1 MLQKTFA
8 LISLGCDKNRVDGE
22 RLLGEIEKN
31 GCTVTTDLYEAQ
43 VVIVNTCAF
52 LTAAREE
59 AIMSVLEASRLRTE
73 GKLEKLV
80 VTGCLPQGY
89 EEELYPALT
98 EADVF
103 LGTTDCKQLFPALEK
118 AYAGERVNAV
128 GEGNLCPSEGG
139 KLFPR
144 VLSTP
149 DHYKYLKISE
159 GCSNHCTYCLIP
171 FIRGRYLSY
180 PLEELVEEAR
190 GLGETQ
196 ELIVV
201 AQDITR
207 YGEDMGENKLIPLL
221 KALAALDNIRHIRLL
236 YCYPEKI
243 TEELIAFIRDEKKI
257 LKYLDIPLQHSE
269 DRVLK
274 LMGRRGTRAEYLALF
289 ERLREEI
296 PGIALRTTFIAG
308 FPTETEEEHR
318 GLIEFIR
325 QAKFMNLGC
334 FAYSREPN
342 TPAYKLKGQVHHS
355 TKERRVR
362 ELYAAQQPIAR
373 ANMDAFVGKKLNVLC
388 DGIDMER
395 SCFVG
400 RAYFQAPDIDGVV
413 YFNAPEAKEGEIYP
427 VLIDRAESYDLF
439 GRVEAPADTANE

>member
-1 MLQKTFA
+1 MEKQTLNKTFA

-22 RLLGEIEKN
+22 RLLGEIAAH
-31 GCTVTTDLYEAQ
+31 GCPITTDLFKAQ
-43 VVIVNTCAF
+43 VLIVNTCAF

-59 AIMSVLEASRLRTE
+59 AILSVLEGSRLKEE

-89 EEELYPALT
+89 EEEVFPALT

-103 LGTTDCKQLFPALEK
+103 LGTADAKELFPALER
-118 AYAGERVNAV
+118 AYAGERVSAV
-128 GEGNLCPSEGG
+128 GSATRLPAENGEL
-139 KLFPR
+139 LPR

-149 DHYKYLKISE
+149 DHYKFLKISE

-171 FIRGRYLSY
+171 SIRGKYLSY
-180 PLEELVEEAR
+180 PMEALIEEAKGLGRTEELI
-190 GLGETQ
+190 L
-196 ELIVV
+196 V

-207 YGEDMGENKLIPLL
+207 YGEDTGENKLVPLL
-221 KALAALDNIRHIRLL
+221 KKLSELDNICHIRLL

-243 TEELIAFIRDEKKI
+243 GEELIAEIRDNPKI
-257 LKYLDIPLQHSE
+257 LKYLDIPLQHAE

-289 ERLREEI
+289 ARLRAQI
-296 PGIALRTTFIAG
+296 PGIALRTTFISG
-308 FPTETEEEHR
+308 FPTETEEEHKSLLAFLR
-318 GLIEFIR
+318 E
-325 QAKFMNLGC
+325 AKFMNCGC

-342 TPAYKLKGQVHHS
+342 TPAYKLKGQVHHA
-355 TKERRVR
+355 TKQRRAK
-362 ELYAAQQPIAR
+362 ELYAVQREISR
-373 ANMDAFVGKKLNVLC
+373 ANLEAFVGKTLHVLC

-413 YFNAPEAKEGEIYP
+413 YFTANEAKEGQIYP
-427 VLIDRAESYDLF
+427 VSIDRAEEYDLF
-439 GRVEAPADTANE
+439 GHAE

>member
-1 MLQKTFA
+1 MENEIKWNKTFA

-22 RLLGEIEKN
+22 RLLGEIASH
-31 GCTVTTDLYEAQ
+31 GCPVTTDLYKAQ
-43 VVIVNTCAF
+43 VLIVNTCAF

-59 AIMSVLEASRLRTE
+59 AILSVLEGSRLRTE
-73 GKLEKLV
+73 GRLEKLV

-89 EEELYPALT
+89 EEEVFPALT

-103 LGTTDCKQLFPALEK
+103 LGTADAKELFPALGR
-118 AYAGERVNAV
+118 AYAGERVSAV
-128 GEGNLCPSEGG
+128 GPASRLPAEQGRL
-139 KLFPR
+139 LPR

-171 FIRGRYLSY
+171 SIRGKYLSY
-180 PLEELVEEAR
+180 PMEALLEEAR
-190 GLGETQ
+190 GMGETE
-196 ELIVV
+196 ELILV

-207 YGEDMGENKLIPLL
+207 YGEDRGENQLVPLL
-221 KALAALDNIRHIRLL
+221 KALAALENIRHIRLL

-243 TEELIAFIRDEKKI
+243 GEELIALIRDEPKI

-274 LMGRRGTRAEYLALF
+274 LMGRRGTRAEYLKLF
-289 ERLREEI
+289 ARLREEI
-296 PGIALRTTFIAG
+296 PGIALRTTFISG

-318 GLIEFIR
+318 ALLAFLKE
-325 QAKFMNLGC
+325 ADFMNCGC

-342 TPAYKLKGQVHHS
+342 TPAYKLKGQVHHA
-355 TKERRVR
+355 TKQRRVKEFYMAQR
-362 ELYAAQQPIAR
+362 EIAR
-373 ANMDAFVGKKLNVLC
+373 ANMEAFVGKTLNVLC
-388 DGIDMER
+388 DGIDTER
-395 SCFVG
+395 SCFAG

-413 YFNAPEAKEGEIYP
+413 YFTASEAKEGQICS
-427 VLIDRAESYDLF
+427 VRIDHAEEYDLF
-439 GRVEAPADTANE
+439 GHVE

>member
-1 MLQKTFA
+1 MEKQTLNKTFA

-22 RLLGEIEKN
+22 RLLGEIAAH
-31 GCTVTTDLYEAQ
+31 GCPITTDLYKAQ
-43 VVIVNTCAF
+43 VLIVNTCAF

-59 AIMSVLEASRLRTE
+59 AILSVLEGSRLKEE

-89 EEELYPALT
+89 EEEVFPALT

-103 LGTTDCKQLFPALEK
+103 LGTADAKELFPALER
-118 AYAGERVNAV
+118 AYAGERVSSV
-128 GEGNLCPSEGG
+128 GTATRLPAEGG
-139 KLFPR
+139 KLLPR

-149 DHYKYLKISE
+149 DHYKFLKISE

-171 FIRGRYLSY
+171 SIRGKYLSY
-180 PLEELVEEAR
+180 PMEALIEEAKGLGRTEELI
-190 GLGETQ
+190 L
-196 ELIVV
+196 V

-207 YGEDMGENKLIPLL
+207 YGEDTGENKLVPLL
-221 KALAALDNIRHIRLL
+221 KKLSELDNICHIRLL

-243 TEELIAFIRDEKKI
+243 GEELIAEIRDNPKI
-257 LKYLDIPLQHSE
+257 LKYLDIPLQHAE

-289 ERLREEI
+289 ARLRAQI
-296 PGIALRTTFIAG
+296 PGIALRTTFISG
-308 FPTETEEEHR
+308 FPTETEEEHKSLLAFLR
-318 GLIEFIR
+318 E
-325 QAKFMNLGC
+325 AKFMNCGC

-342 TPAYKLKGQVHHS
+342 TPAYKLKGQVHHA
-355 TKERRVR
+355 TKQRRVK
-362 ELYAAQQPIAR
+362 ELYAVQREISR
-373 ANMDAFVGKKLNVLC
+373 ANLEAFVGKTLHVLC

-413 YFNAPEAKEGEIYP
+413 YFTANEAKEGQIYP
-427 VLIDRAESYDLF
+427 VSIDRAEEYDLF
-439 GRVEAPADTANE
+439 GHLE

>member
-1 MLQKTFA
+1 MEKQTLNKTFA

-22 RLLGEIEKN
+22 RLLGEIASH
-31 GCTVTTDLYEAQ
+31 GCPITTDLYRAQ
-43 VVIVNTCAF
+43 VLIVNTCAF

-59 AIMSVLEASRLRTE
+59 AILSVLEGSRLKEE

-89 EEELYPALT
+89 EEEVFPALT

-103 LGTTDCKQLFPALEK
+103 LGTSDAKELFPALER
-118 AYAGERVNAV
+118 AYAGERVDAV
-128 GEGNLCPSEGG
+128 GTAARIPAEGG
-139 KLFPR
+139 TFLPR

-149 DHYKYLKISE
+149 DHYKFLKISE

-171 FIRGRYLSY
+171 SIRGKYLSY
-180 PLEELVEEAR
+180 PMEALIEEAKGLGRTEELI
-190 GLGETQ
+190 L
-196 ELIVV
+196 V

-207 YGEDMGENKLIPLL
+207 YGEDTGENKLVPLL
-221 KALAALDNIRHIRLL
+221 KKLSELDNICHIRLL

-243 TEELIAFIRDEKKI
+243 GEELIAEIRDNPKI
-257 LKYLDIPLQHSE
+257 LKYLDIPLQHAE

-289 ERLREEI
+289 ARLRAQI
-296 PGIALRTTFIAG
+296 PGIALRTTFISG
-308 FPTETEEEHR
+308 FPTETEEEHKSLLAFLR
-318 GLIEFIR
+318 E
-325 QAKFMNLGC
+325 AKFMNCGC

-342 TPAYKLKGQVHHS
+342 TPAYKLKGQVHHA
-355 TKERRVR
+355 TKQRRVK
-362 ELYAAQQPIAR
+362 ELYAVQREISR
-373 ANMDAFVGKKLNVLC
+373 ANLEAFVGKTLNVLC

-413 YFNAPEAKEGEIYP
+413 YFTASEAKEGQIYP
-427 VLIDRAESYDLF
+427 VSIDRTEEYDLF
-439 GRVEAPADTANE
+439 GHLE

>member
-1 MLQKTFA
+1 MEKQTLNKTFA

-22 RLLGEIEKN
+22 RLLGEIAAH
-31 GCTVTTDLYEAQ
+31 GCPITTDLYRAQ
-43 VVIVNTCAF
+43 VLIVNTCAF

-59 AIMSVLEASRLRTE
+59 AILSVLESSRLKEE

-89 EEELYPALT
+89 EEEVFPALT

-103 LGTTDCKQLFPALEK
+103 LGTADAKELFPALER
-118 AYAGERVNAV
+118 AYAGERVSSV
-128 GEGNLCPSEGG
+128 GTATRLPAEGE
-139 KLFPR
+139 KLLPR

-149 DHYKYLKISE
+149 DHYKFLKISE

-171 FIRGRYLSY
+171 SIRGKYLSY
-180 PLEELVEEAR
+180 PMEALIEEAKGLGRTEELI
-190 GLGETQ
+190 L
-196 ELIVV
+196 V

-207 YGEDMGENKLIPLL
+207 YGEDAGENKLVPLL
-221 KALAALDNIRHIRLL
+221 KKLSELDNICHIRLL

-243 TEELIAFIRDEKKI
+243 GEELIAEIRDNPKI
-257 LKYLDIPLQHSE
+257 LKYLDIPLQHAE

-289 ERLREEI
+289 ARLRAQI
-296 PGIALRTTFIAG
+296 PGIALRTTFISG
-308 FPTETEEEHR
+308 FPTETEEEHKSLLAFLR
-318 GLIEFIR
+318 E
-325 QAKFMNLGC
+325 AKFMNCGC

-342 TPAYKLKGQVHHS
+342 TPAYKLKGQVHHA
-355 TKERRVR
+355 TKQRRVK
-362 ELYAAQQPIAR
+362 ELYAVQREISR
-373 ANMDAFVGKKLNVLC
+373 ANLEAFVGKTLNVLC

-413 YFNAPEAKEGEIYP
+413 YFTASEAKEGQIYP
-427 VLIDRAESYDLF
+427 VSIDRTEEYDLF
-439 GRVEAPADTANE
+439 GHLE

>member
-1 MLQKTFA
+1 MEKQTLNKTFA

-22 RLLGEIEKN
+22 RLLGEIAAH
-31 GCTVTTDLYEAQ
+31 GCPITTDLYRAQ
-43 VVIVNTCAF
+43 VLIVNTCAF

-59 AIMSVLEASRLRTE
+59 AILSVLESSRLKEE

-89 EEELYPALT
+89 EEEVFPALT

-103 LGTTDCKQLFPALEK
+103 LGTADAKELFPALER
-118 AYAGERVNAV
+118 AYAGERVSSV
-128 GEGNLCPSEGG
+128 GTATRLPAEGG
-139 KLFPR
+139 KLLPR

-149 DHYKYLKISE
+149 DHYKFLKISE

-171 FIRGRYLSY
+171 SIRGKYLSY
-180 PLEELVEEAR
+180 PMEALIEEAKGLGRTEELI
-190 GLGETQ
+190 L
-196 ELIVV
+196 V

-207 YGEDMGENKLIPLL
+207 YGEDTGENKLVPLL
-221 KALAALDNIRHIRLL
+221 KKLSELDNICHIRLL

-243 TEELIAFIRDEKKI
+243 GEELIAEIRDNPKI
-257 LKYLDIPLQHSE
+257 LKYLDIPLQHAE

-289 ERLREEI
+289 ARLRAQI
-296 PGIALRTTFIAG
+296 PGIALRTTFISG
-308 FPTETEEEHR
+308 FPTETEEEHKSLLAFLR
-318 GLIEFIR
+318 E
-325 QAKFMNLGC
+325 AKFMNCGC

-342 TPAYKLKGQVHHS
+342 TPADKLKGQVHHA
-355 TKERRVR
+355 TKQRRVK
-362 ELYAAQQPIAR
+362 ELYAVQREISR
-373 ANMDAFVGKKLNVLC
+373 ANLEAFVGKTLHVLC

-413 YFNAPEAKEGEIYP
+413 YFTANEAKEGQIYP
-427 VLIDRAESYDLF
+427 VSIDRAEEYDLF
-439 GRVEAPADTANE
+439 GHLG

>member
-1 MLQKTFA
+1 MEKQTLNKTFA

-22 RLLGEIEKN
+22 RLLGEIAAH
-31 GCTVTTDLYEAQ
+31 GCPITTDLFKAQ
-43 VVIVNTCAF
+43 VLIVNTCAF

-59 AIMSVLEASRLRTE
+59 AILSVLEGSRLKEE

-89 EEELYPALT
+89 EEEVFPALT

-103 LGTTDCKQLFPALEK
+103 LGTADAKELFPALER
-118 AYAGERVNAV
+118 AYAGERVSSV
-128 GEGNLCPSEGG
+128 GSATRLPSEGE
-139 KLFPR
+139 KLLPR

-149 DHYKYLKISE
+149 DHYKFLKISE

-171 FIRGRYLSY
+171 SIRGKYLSY
-180 PLEELVEEAR
+180 PMEALIEEAKGLGRTEELI
-190 GLGETQ
+190 L
-196 ELIVV
+196 V

-207 YGEDMGENKLIPLL
+207 YGEDTGENKLVPLL
-221 KALAALDNIRHIRLL
+221 KKLSELDNICHIRLL

-243 TEELIAFIRDEKKI
+243 GEELIAEIRDNPKI
-257 LKYLDIPLQHSE
+257 LKYLDIPLQHAE

-289 ERLREEI
+289 ARLRAQI
-296 PGIALRTTFIAG
+296 PGIALRTTFISG
-308 FPTETEEEHR
+308 FPTETEEEHKSLLAFLR
-318 GLIEFIR
+318 E
-325 QAKFMNLGC
+325 AKFMNCGC

-342 TPAYKLKGQVHHS
+342 TPAYKLKGQVHHA
-355 TKERRVR
+355 TKQRRVK
-362 ELYAAQQPIAR
+362 ELYAVQREISR
-373 ANMDAFVGKKLNVLC
+373 ANLEAFVGKTLHVLC

-413 YFNAPEAKEGEIYP
+413 YFTANEAKEGQIYP
-427 VLIDRAESYDLF
+427 VSIDRTEEYDLF
-439 GRVEAPADTANE
+439 GHAE

>member
-1 MLQKTFA
+1 MEKQTLNKTFA

-22 RLLGEIEKN
+22 RLLGEIAAH
-31 GCTVTTDLYEAQ
+31 GCPITTDLYRAQ
-43 VVIVNTCAF
+43 VLIVNTCAF

-59 AIMSVLEASRLRTE
+59 AILSALEGSRLKEE

-89 EEELYPALT
+89 EEEVFPALT

-103 LGTTDCKQLFPALEK
+103 LGTADAKELFPALER
-118 AYAGERVNAV
+118 AYAGKRVSSV
-128 GEGNLCPSEGG
+128 GTATRLPAEGG
-139 KLFPR
+139 KLLPR

-149 DHYKYLKISE
+149 DHYKFLKISE

-171 FIRGRYLSY
+171 SIRGKYLSY
-180 PLEELVEEAR
+180 PMEALIEEAKGLGRTEELI
-190 GLGETQ
+190 L
-196 ELIVV
+196 V

-207 YGEDMGENKLIPLL
+207 YGEDTGENKLVPLL
-221 KALAALDNIRHIRLL
+221 KKLSELDNICHIRLL

-243 TEELIAFIRDEKKI
+243 GEELIAEIRDNPKI
-257 LKYLDIPLQHSE
+257 LKYLDIPLQHAE

-289 ERLREEI
+289 ARLRAQI
-296 PGIALRTTFIAG
+296 PGIALRTTFISG
-308 FPTETEEEHR
+308 FPTETEEEHKSLLAFLR
-318 GLIEFIR
+318 E
-325 QAKFMNLGC
+325 AKFMNCGC

-342 TPAYKLKGQVHHS
+342 TPAYKLKGQVHHA
-355 TKERRVR
+355 TKQRRVK
-362 ELYAAQQPIAR
+362 ELYAVQREISR
-373 ANMDAFVGKKLNVLC
+373 ANLEAFVGKTLHVLC

-413 YFNAPEAKEGEIYP
+413 YFTANEAKEGQIYP
-427 VLIDRAESYDLF
+427 VSIDRTEEYDLF
-439 GRVEAPADTANE
+439 GYAE

>member
-1 MLQKTFA
+1 MEKQTLNKTFA

-22 RLLGEIEKN
+22 RLLGEIAAH
-31 GCTVTTDLYEAQ
+31 GCPITTDLYRAQ
-43 VVIVNTCAF
+43 VLIVNTCAF

-59 AIMSVLEASRLRTE
+59 AILSVLESSRLKEE

-89 EEELYPALT
+89 EEEVFPALT

-103 LGTTDCKQLFPALEK
+103 LGTADAKELFPALER
-118 AYAGERVNAV
+118 AYAGKRVSSV
-128 GEGNLCPSEGG
+128 GTATRLPAEGG
-139 KLFPR
+139 KLLPR

-149 DHYKYLKISE
+149 DHYKFLKISE

-171 FIRGRYLSY
+171 SIRGKYLSY
-180 PLEELVEEAR
+180 PMEALIEEAKGLGRTEELI
-190 GLGETQ
+190 L
-196 ELIVV
+196 V

-207 YGEDMGENKLIPLL
+207 YGEDTGENKLVPLL
-221 KALAALDNIRHIRLL
+221 KKLSELDNICHIRLL

-243 TEELIAFIRDEKKI
+243 GEELIAEIRDNPKI
-257 LKYLDIPLQHSE
+257 LKYLDIPLQHAE

-289 ERLREEI
+289 ARLRAQI
-296 PGIALRTTFIAG
+296 PGIALRTTFISG
-308 FPTETEEEHR
+308 FPTETEEEHKSLLAFLR
-318 GLIEFIR
+318 E
-325 QAKFMNLGC
+325 AKFMNCGC

-342 TPAYKLKGQVHHS
+342 TPAYKLKGQVHHA
-355 TKERRVR
+355 TKQRRVK
-362 ELYAAQQPIAR
+362 ELYAVQREISR
-373 ANMDAFVGKKLNVLC
+373 ANLEAFVGKTLHVLC

-413 YFNAPEAKEGEIYP
+413 YFTANEAKEGQIYP
-427 VLIDRAESYDLF
+427 VSIDRAEEYDLF
-439 GRVEAPADTANE
+439 GHLE

>member
-1 MLQKTFA
+1 MEKQTLNKTFA

-22 RLLGEIEKN
+22 RLLGEIAAH
-31 GCTVTTDLYEAQ
+31 GCPITTDLYRAQ
-43 VVIVNTCAF
+43 VLNVNTCAF

-59 AIMSVLEASRLRTE
+59 AILSVLESSRLKEE

-89 EEELYPALT
+89 EEEVFPALT

-103 LGTTDCKQLFPALEK
+103 LGTADAKELFPALER
-118 AYAGERVNAV
+118 AYAGERVSAV
-128 GEGNLCPSEGG
+128 GSATRLPAENGEL
-139 KLFPR
+139 LPR

-149 DHYKYLKISE
+149 DHYKFLKISE

-171 FIRGRYLSY
+171 SIRGKYLSY
-180 PLEELVEEAR
+180 PMEALIEEAKGLGRTEELI
-190 GLGETQ
+190 L
-196 ELIVV
+196 V

-207 YGEDMGENKLIPLL
+207 YGEDAGENKLVPLL
-221 KALAALDNIRHIRLL
+221 KKLSELDNICHIRLL

-243 TEELIAFIRDEKKI
+243 GEELIAEIRDNPKI
-257 LKYLDIPLQHSE
+257 LKYLDIPLQHAE

-289 ERLREEI
+289 ARLRAQI
-296 PGIALRTTFIAG
+296 PGIALRTTFISG

-318 GLIEFIR
+318 SLLAFIR
-325 QAKFMNLGC
+325 EAKFMNCGC

-342 TPAYKLKGQVHHS
+342 TPAYKLKGQVHHA
-355 TKERRVR
+355 TKQRRVK
-362 ELYAAQQPIAR
+362 ELYAVQREISR
-373 ANMDAFVGKKLNVLC
+373 ANLEAFVGKTLNVLC

-413 YFNAPEAKEGEIYP
+413 YFTASEAKEGQIYP
-427 VLIDRAESYDLF
+427 VSIDRTEEYDLF
-439 GRVEAPADTANE
+439 GHLE

>member
-1 MLQKTFA
+1 MEKQTLNKTFA

-22 RLLGEIEKN
+22 RLLGEIASH
-31 GCTVTTDLYEAQ
+31 GCPITTDLYRAQ
-43 VVIVNTCAF
+43 VLIVNTCAF

-59 AIMSVLEASRLRTE
+59 AILSVLEGSRLREE

-89 EEELYPALT
+89 EEEVFPALT

-103 LGTTDCKQLFPALEK
+103 LGTADAKELFPALER
-118 AYAGERVNAV
+118 AYAGERVSSV
-128 GEGNLCPSEGG
+128 GTATRLPAEGE
-139 KLFPR
+139 KLLPR

-149 DHYKYLKISE
+149 DHYKFLKISE

-171 FIRGRYLSY
+171 SIRGKYLSY
-180 PLEELVEEAR
+180 PMEALIEEAKGLGRTEELI
-190 GLGETQ
+190 L
-196 ELIVV
+196 V

-207 YGEDMGENKLIPLL
+207 YGEDTGENKLVPLL
-221 KALAALDNIRHIRLL
+221 KKLSELDNICHIRLL

-243 TEELIAFIRDEKKI
+243 GEELIAEIRDNPKI
-257 LKYLDIPLQHSE
+257 LKYLDIPLQHAE

-289 ERLREEI
+289 ARLRAQI
-296 PGIALRTTFIAG
+296 SGIALRTTFISG
-308 FPTETEEEHR
+308 FPTETEEEHKSLLAFLR
-318 GLIEFIR
+318 E
-325 QAKFMNLGC
+325 AKFMNCGC

-342 TPAYKLKGQVHHS
+342 TPAYKLKGQVHHA
-355 TKERRVR
+355 TKQRRVK
-362 ELYAAQQPIAR
+362 ELYAVQREISR
-373 ANMDAFVGKKLNVLC
+373 ANLEAFVGKTLHVLC

-413 YFNAPEAKEGEIYP
+413 YFTANEAKEGQIYP
-427 VLIDRAESYDLF
+427 VSIDRAEEYDLF
-439 GRVEAPADTANE
+439 GHLE

>member
-1 MLQKTFA
+1 MEKQTLNKTFA

-22 RLLGEIEKN
+22 RLLGEIAAH
-31 GCTVTTDLYEAQ
+31 GCPITTDLYKAQ
-43 VVIVNTCAF
+43 VLIVNTCAF

-59 AIMSVLEASRLRTE
+59 AILSVLEGSRLKEE

-89 EEELYPALT
+89 EEEVFPALT

-103 LGTTDCKQLFPALEK
+103 LGTADAKELFPALER
-118 AYAGERVNAV
+118 AYAGERVSSV
-128 GEGNLCPSEGG
+128 GSATRIPAENG
-139 KLFPR
+139 KLLPR

-149 DHYKYLKISE
+149 DHYKFLKISE

-171 FIRGRYLSY
+171 SIRGKYLSY
-180 PLEELVEEAR
+180 PMEALIEEAKGLGRTEELI
-190 GLGETQ
+190 L
-196 ELIVV
+196 V

-207 YGEDMGENKLIPLL
+207 YGEDTGENKLVPLL
-221 KALAALDNIRHIRLL
+221 KKLSELDNICHIRLL

-243 TEELIAFIRDEKKI
+243 GEELIAEIRDNPKI
-257 LKYLDIPLQHSE
+257 LKYLDVPLQHAE

-289 ERLREEI
+289 ARLRAQI
-296 PGIALRTTFIAG
+296 PGIALRTTFISG
-308 FPTETEEEHR
+308 FPTETEEEHKSLLAFLR
-318 GLIEFIR
+318 E
-325 QAKFMNLGC
+325 AKFMNCGC

-342 TPAYKLKGQVHHS
+342 TSAYKLKGQVHHA
-355 TKERRVR
+355 TKQRRVK
-362 ELYAAQQPIAR
+362 ELYAVQREISR
-373 ANMDAFVGKKLNVLC
+373 ANLEAFVGKTLNVLC
-388 DGIDMER
+388 DGIDPER

-413 YFNAPEAKEGEIYP
+413 YFTADEAKEGQIYP
-427 VLIDRAESYDLF
+427 VSIDRTEEYDLF
-439 GRVEAPADTANE
+439 GHLE

>member
-1 MLQKTFA
+1 MEKQTLNKTFA

-22 RLLGEIEKN
+22 RLLGEIAAH
-31 GCTVTTDLYEAQ
+31 GCPITTDLYRAQ
-43 VVIVNTCAF
+43 VLIVNTCAF

-59 AIMSVLEASRLRTE
+59 AILSVLEGSRLKEE

-89 EEELYPALT
+89 EEEVFPALT

-103 LGTTDCKQLFPALEK
+103 LGTADAKELFPALER
-118 AYAGERVNAV
+118 AYAGERVDAV
-128 GEGNLCPSEGG
+128 GTAARIPAEGG
-139 KLFPR
+139 TLLPR

-149 DHYKYLKISE
+149 DHYKFLKISE

-171 FIRGRYLSY
+171 SIRGKYLSY
-180 PLEELVEEAR
+180 PMEALIEEAKGLGRTEELI
-190 GLGETQ
+190 L
-196 ELIVV
+196 V

-207 YGEDMGENKLIPLL
+207 YGEDTGENKLVPLL
-221 KALAALDNIRHIRLL
+221 KKLSELDNICHIRLL

-243 TEELIAFIRDEKKI
+243 GEELIAEIRDNPKI
-257 LKYLDIPLQHSE
+257 LKYLDIPLQHAE

-289 ERLREEI
+289 ARLRAQI
-296 PGIALRTTFIAG
+296 PGIALRTTFISG
-308 FPTETEEEHR
+308 FPTETEEEHKSLLAFLR
-318 GLIEFIR
+318 E
-325 QAKFMNLGC
+325 AKFMNCGC

-342 TPAYKLKGQVHHS
+342 TPAYKLKGQVHHA
-355 TKERRVR
+355 TKQRRVK
-362 ELYAAQQPIAR
+362 ELYAVQREISR
-373 ANMDAFVGKKLNVLC
+373 ANLEAFVGKTLNVLC

-413 YFNAPEAKEGEIYP
+413 YFTASEAKEGQIYS
-427 VLIDRAESYDLF
+427 VCIDHAEEYDLF
-439 GRVEAPADTANE
+439 GHVE